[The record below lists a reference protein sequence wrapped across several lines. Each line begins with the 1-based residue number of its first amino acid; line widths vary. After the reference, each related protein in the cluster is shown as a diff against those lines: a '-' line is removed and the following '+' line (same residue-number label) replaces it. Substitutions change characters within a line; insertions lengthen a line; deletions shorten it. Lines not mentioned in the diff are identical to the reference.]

1 MYTLFISNKGRTVF
15 IDLADIHIRYCG
27 PKSLIKFLKINKY
40 EDDVVYVETEFS
52 YGIEED
58 YIDIYDLFQ
67 EYNYEKYISL
77 ISDVKIKEKNLTMKN
92 KKEKLIDESLMVSD
106 NFALIANIN
115 TADDIIIETVNLS
128 NTNKKANIRLKD
140 LTVLQT
146 NMTDSSL
153 KRAVEAIK
161 RNMILI
167 QQELIERMPNAKIY

>member
-1 MYTLFISNKGRTVF
+1 
-15 IDLADIHIRYCG
+15 
-27 PKSLIKFLKINKY
+27 
-40 EDDVVYVETEFS
+40 
-52 YGIEED
+52 
-58 YIDIYDLFQ
+58 
-67 EYNYEKYISL
+67 
-77 ISDVKIKEKNLTMKN
+77 MKN